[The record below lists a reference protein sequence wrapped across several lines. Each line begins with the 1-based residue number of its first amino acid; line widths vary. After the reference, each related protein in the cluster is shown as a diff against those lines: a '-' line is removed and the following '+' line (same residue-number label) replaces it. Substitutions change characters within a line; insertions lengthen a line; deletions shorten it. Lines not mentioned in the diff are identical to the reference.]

1 MVFQVTGLLLDG
13 EDYENPLV
21 SLNKALLGPYFLGW
35 PWGGWIFTFQ
45 QRLMDV
51 KSSLPAV
58 EPVELVQLY
67 GPTWIFVA
75 TSFRQISQCSCS
87 ADFAVF
93 FFPSQVFINFSEA
106 INRWLNLRTF
116 KKNMC
121 GGITWVY
128 WFHTPQQSGK
138 LHLHPAPWVHLMVKK
153 LYIFHSYSPF
163 PYVTRF
169 LPPLIENTKLLMWT
183 SDTTSSF
190 RSKKNCQLMKL
201 KT

>member
-1 MVFQVTGLLLDG
+1 MW
-13 EDYENPLV
+13 N
-21 SLNKALLGPYFLGW
+21 
-35 PWGGWIFTFQ
+35 
-45 QRLMDV
+45 
-51 KSSLPAV
+51 LPC
-58 EPVELVQLY
+58 LQSNQSNL
-67 GPTWIFVA
+67 
-75 TSFRQISQCSCS
+75 CSCMGQPGFS
-87 ADFAVF
+87 SPHHFARFRNAVAVLILPFF